1 MTNQPHSSMT
11 KADLVFLAERRRYRT
26 IGSVMILLAILS
38 VVFFAIGMDP
48 QLVST
53 FALKSPGLV
62 EAEIADLILPSHLSI
77 IVLSSVNTL
86 LGIYQLV
93 KSFGKRSN
101 MVLGLSIL
109 IWVFSFMIWATA
121 GKSTNLTGMLRLSVV
136 QAIPLIFGA
145 LSGIISERA
154 GVVNIAIEGLMLV
167 AAMVGVIV
175 SSATGNIHLGLLAAL
190 VASGLTALLHA
201 ILSIHYKVD
210 QIISGMVINI
220 FATGITSYI
229 GIKFLVDFPNLN
241 LSGLYPNFAIPGL
254 SQISILGPIF
264 FNQNIFFYLAFFM
277 LVLMQFVLFHT
288 PWGLRTRMVGE
299 HPRAADT
306 LGINVHRK
314 RYVAVILSGILAGF
328 GGAYLTLGA
337 VGRFNRLM
345 TAGRGYIGLAAM
357 IFGNWN
363 PFGALG
369 ASLIFGFSSS
379 LESKISIL
387 QAPIPSQILGMAPYL
402 ATIII
407 LVGVVGKVTAPAADG
422 QPYDNEG

>member
-11 KADLVFLAERRRYRT
+11 KSDLVFLAERRRYRT
-26 IGSVMILLAILS
+26 IGSVMILMAILS
-38 VVFFAIGMDP
+38 VVLFARGMDP

-62 EAEIADLILPSHLSI
+62 ETEIADLVLPSHLSI

-109 IWVFSFMIWATA
+109 MWVFSFMIWATA

-145 LSGIISERA
+145 LSGIMSERA
-154 GVVNIAIEGLMLV
+154 GVVNIAIEGLMLIS
-167 AAMVGVIV
+167 AMVGVIV

-229 GIKFLVDFPNLN
+229 GIKFLIDFPNLN
-241 LSGLYPNFAIPGL
+241 LSALYPNFAIPVL
-254 SQISILGPIF
+254 SQIPILGPIF

-277 LVLMQFVLFHT
+277 LVLMQFVLFRT

-357 IFGNWN
+357 IFGNWK

-407 LVGVVGKVTAPAADG
+407 LVGVIGKVTAPAADG
-422 QPYDNEG
+422 QPYDSEG